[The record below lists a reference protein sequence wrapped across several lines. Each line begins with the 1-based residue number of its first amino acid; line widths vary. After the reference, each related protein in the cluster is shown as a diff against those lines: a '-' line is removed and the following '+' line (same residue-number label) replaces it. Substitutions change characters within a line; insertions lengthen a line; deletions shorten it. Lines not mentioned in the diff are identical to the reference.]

1 MKRTH
6 QEVDE
11 ILKDSKEYIRD
22 YFMGK
27 KEVEIPENFLRK
39 SFERTA
45 ENINKYAPD
54 LVNTKLFPDLENNVV
69 KAEYFMGVDT
79 YDKEMNAYCLTKRV
93 DGITEVLLSKVIKDE
108 NSFEKEVENLAEYFN
123 AKVLRSPS

>member
-27 KEVEIPENFLRK
+27 KEAEIPENFLRK
-39 SFERTA
+39 SFESTA
-45 ENINKYAPD
+45 ENINKYVPD
-54 LVNTKLFPDLENNVV
+54 LVNTKWIPEVNGNCLENNCKE
-69 KAEYFMGVDT
+69 KA
-79 YDKEMNAYCLTKRV
+79 TKDYNGHEHYV
-93 DGITEVLLSKVIKDE
+93 CDYHYEKLNDE
-108 NSFEKEVENLAEYFN
+108 FDEDY
-123 AKVLRSPS
+123 R

>member
-27 KEVEIPENFLRK
+27 KDVEIPENFLKK
-39 SFERTA
+39 SFESTA
-45 ENINKYAPD
+45 ENINKYVPD
-54 LVNTKLFPDLENNVV
+54 FVNTKWIPEVNGNCLEKNCKE
-69 KAEYFMGVDT
+69 KA
-79 YDKEMNAYCLTKRV
+79 TKDYNQHGHYV
-93 DGITEVLLSKVIKDE
+93 CDYHYEKLNDE
-108 NSFEKEVENLAEYFN
+108 FDEDY
-123 AKVLRSPS
+123 R